1 MRLQSSG
8 SGSAGP
14 VKTLGCQ
21 SLHRGL
27 VLITNRSP
35 DWSFLLLVH
44 DALLSS
50 HQSHNEGPLG
60 GIWNRMCS
68 LSLCVCV
75 VCVYLLKQGLRL
87 LLSKSSIYTQKL
99 QNTPCFVFH
108 RFQQEVGPI
117 RHKSPICAKQ
127 EPFQSNKGRLS
138 C

>member
-1 MRLQSSG
+1 LERHLFRTNGTEPVAFVQSATPWSFATLARMRLQSSG

-75 VCVYLLKQGLRL
+75 VCVCI
-87 LLSKSSIYTQKL
+87 S
-99 QNTPCFVFH
+99 
-108 RFQQEVGPI
+108 
-117 RHKSPICAKQ
+117 
-127 EPFQSNKGRLS
+127 
-138 C
+138 